1 MLSSPSTEVPAVW
14 LLIHSQVCFTCF
26 QIFRVYFLNLI
37 SFYND
42 MIYTVPESNMQ
53 SKTHSEESVLS
64 PSLCSFLL
72 LSSKLFAPLFILPL
86 KICKHRYV
94 GTCTHMFL
102 YGVWCNPTCRV
113 LLSLCLP
120 AETDLGRSCQDW
132 CLGFPGDSVVKNPSA
147 SPGDTGLIPNPGSF
161 HNLWGN

>member
-1 MLSSPSTEVPAVW
+1 
-14 LLIHSQVCFTCF
+14 
-26 QIFRVYFLNLI
+26 
-37 SFYND
+37 

-53 SKTHSEESVLS
+53 SKTRSEESVLS

-102 YGVWCNPTCRV
+102 YGV
-113 LLSLCLP
+113 
-120 AETDLGRSCQDW
+120 
-132 CLGFPGDSVVKNPSA
+132 
-147 SPGDTGLIPNPGSF
+147 
-161 HNLWGN
+161 